1 MKKKSIAILLGIV
14 MIFAGLMVLSSIE
27 KAQASPVQLV
37 SSQPEFEWSK
47 TYGGS
52 GRDTAYSVIQTRD
65 GGYALFKKF
74 IVISAGYFTAIFNY
88 ICHFL

>member
-1 MKKKSIAILLGIV
+1 MKKKSIEILLGIV

-65 GGYALFKKF
+65 GGYAL
-74 IVISAGYFTAIFNY
+74 AGITYSYGAGNGDFWLVKLGY
-88 ICHFL
+88 K

>member
-65 GGYALFKKF
+65 GGYAL
-74 IVISAGYFTAIFNY
+74 AGITYSYGAGNGDFWLVKLGY
-88 ICHFL
+88 K

>member
-37 SSQPEFEWSK
+37 GSQPEFEWSK

-65 GGYALFKKF
+65 GGYAL
-74 IVISAGYFTAIFNY
+74 AGITYSYGAGNGDFWLVKLGY
-88 ICHFL
+88 K

>member
-1 MKKKSIAILLGIV
+1 MKKKSIIAILVSTV
-14 MIFAGLMVLSSIE
+14 MIFASLIVFSSIE
-27 KAQASPVQLV
+27 KVQASPEV

-65 GGYALFKKF
+65 GGYAL
-74 IVISAGYFTAIFNY
+74 AGITYSYGAGNGDFWLVKLGY
-88 ICHFL
+88 K

>member
-52 GRDTAYSVIQTRD
+52 GRDEAWSVIQTSD
-65 GGYALFKKF
+65 GGYAL
-74 IVISAGYFTAIFNY
+74 AGITYSYGAGNGDFWLVKLGY
-88 ICHFL
+88 K